1 MPTDKT
7 VEEIREILGADS
19 LAYLRMERLPEICEG
34 LPFCDAC
41 FSGNYPLE
49 PADPRYPWRTGM
61 RKEEACG
68 RDERDPEAGLLPGTA
83 GVTIE

>member
-1 MPTDKT
+1 MK
-7 VEEIREILGADS
+7 EIREILGADS

-49 PADPRYPWRTGM
+49 PPTHDIRG
-61 RKEEACG
+61 EQG
-68 RDERDPEAGLLPGTA
+68 
-83 GVTIE
+83 